1 MSDTKSDRKFERLV
15 YTFKP
20 EYNEVVP
27 DNADSGFVVSP
38 QAYFRGACEIPG
50 SQYNVGFQIFVKPF
64 CLDKFPHKHEQDEYL
79 IFLGGT
85 FPNVFDW
92 DAEIRFTLG
101 LDGTEE
107 AETYVITAPTIIR
120 IPAGMWHCPLDFR
133 RVDKPVFFQAALM
146 QGCFGGTYKLP
157 TGVREMYY
165 NGPIECVLEPG
176 KKCNTCKK
184 CLTADW
190 RK

>member
-1 MSDTKSDRKFERLV
+1 MSDLKYEKLV

-27 DNADSGFVVSP
+27 DNSDADFVISP

-50 SQYNVGFQIFVKPF
+50 SQYNVGFQIFVKPY
-64 CLDKFPHKHEQDEYL
+64 CLDKFPHKHDVDEYL

-92 DAEIRFTLG
+92 DAEVHFTLG
-101 LDGTEE
+101 LDGTDE

-120 IPAGMWHCPLDFR
+120 IPAGMYHCPLDFK
-133 RVDKPVFFQAALM
+133 RVDKPIFFQAALM

-157 TGVREMYY
+157 TGTMEMYY

>member
-1 MSDTKSDRKFERLV
+1 MV

-27 DNADSGFVVSP
+27 DNADKDYVVSP

-64 CLDKFPHKHEQDEYL
+64 FLDKFPHKHEQDEYL

-92 DAEIRFTLG
+92 DAEIEFTLG
-101 LDGTEE
+101 KDGTDE
-107 AETYVITAPTIIR
+107 AEKYVITAPTIIR
-120 IPAGMWHCPLDFR
+120 IPAAMWHCPLNFK

-146 QGCFGGTYKLP
+146 QGCFGWYIRAAHGHH
-157 TGVREMYY
+157 GMYY
-165 NGPIECVLEPG
+165 NGPIECVLSRARSATPARNASRPTG
-176 KKCNTCKK
+176 GNKK
-184 CLTADW
+184 
-190 RK
+190 